1 MNIAERIQN
10 LRKTKGISQEELA
23 NEVGVSRQAVSK
35 WESGQSTPDIEKII
49 IMSDYFEVTT
59 DYLIKGIVSKKE
71 ELEKKLDAGIFSI
84 VGTAFNFIGLIISIM
99 TWHEKQVASSVA
111 VGLIIMAIGCLSFAV
126 GQVIGAD
133 ETKVKAKKIYWLINL
148 WLLVFIPL
156 SLVYNMLDGF
166 FGGYIGLIAP
176 YPLLGNSFIT
186 YGLCWLTYFG
196 ICVVGNLFLIKKSKA
211 SG

>member
-1 MNIAERIQN
+1 
-10 LRKTKGISQEELA
+10 
-23 NEVGVSRQAVSK
+23 
-35 WESGQSTPDIEKII
+35 
-49 IMSDYFEVTT
+49 
-59 DYLIKGIVSKKE
+59 
-71 ELEKKLDAGIFSI
+71 
-84 VGTAFNFIGLIISIM
+84 M

-111 VGLIIMAIGCLSFAV
+111 VGIIIMAIGCLSFAV

-186 YGLCWLTYFG
+186 YGLCWLTLR
-196 ICVVGNLFLIKKSKA
+196 NLCCGKSILDKEKLSVRLIEC
-211 SG
+211 

>member
-186 YGLCWLTYFG
+186 
-196 ICVVGNLFLIKKSKA
+196 
-211 SG
+211 